1 MTELSYL
8 TEVPSSYGSD
18 DADFVAFVEATSLI
32 GGHNVVEEFLACG
45 LWPLGELFGFR
56 VETKESPLSKVMVL
70 MPLITVTIMEWES
83 EAKFVAH
90 VENAANLLVGNY
102 NIVEHKAYQ
111 GLRYSRLN
119 HIFELARVLCQPRP
133 EPIA

>member
-32 GGHNVVEEFLACG
+32 GGHNAVEEFLACG

-90 VENAANLLVGNY
+90 VENVVNLLVGNY